1 MTDIDGTWLLLA
13 ATGRDA
19 ERKPLPLP
27 YGPTPIGRI
36 VFEGGRMLCAVCDGR
51 TDLPAGEARA
61 FTSYGGPYSLDGT
74 RLVTRVDVASD
85 PKRIGQDEVREIA
98 FRDGLLVITNNRTL
112 GVQRELIWTKLGEPS
127 RCVPSL

>member
-1 MTDIDGTWLLLA
+1 MDINGTWRLLA

-36 VFEGGRMLCAVCDGR
+36 VFEGNRMLCAVCDGR
-51 TDLPAGEARA
+51 TDIPAGETRA
-61 FTSYGGPYSLDGT
+61 YTSYGGCFSLDGS

-85 PKRIGQDEVREIA
+85 PNRIGKDEIREVT
-98 FRDGLLVITNNRTL
+98 FRDGLLVI
-112 GVQRELIWTKLGEPS
+112 I
-127 RCVPSL
+127 